1 MQPTTPRR
9 AATITSAAAAVAA
22 LPIVEFHMANGLVVI
37 KDAAEFVRLLETQ
50 QRDRLAAE
58 AEQVALSVCYKLSGE
73 PDPSKPHG
81 GLLTIRLSI
90 SQRSAEQLLRDGKL
104 RYVCAGRN
112 KAYRISERAVR
123 EFLGDI
129 LPT

>member
-9 AATITSAAAAVAA
+9 TATITSAAATVAA
-22 LPIVEFHMANGLVVI
+22 LPIVEFYIANGLVVI
-37 KDAAEFVRLLETQ
+37 KDASEFVRLLETQ

-58 AEQVALSVCYKLSGE
+58 AEQAALSVCYKLSGE
-73 PDPSKPHG
+73 PDLTKPHK
-81 GLLTIRLSI
+81 GLLTIRLGI

-104 RYVCAGRN
+104 RYACAGR
-112 KAYRISERAVR
+112 KGYRISEKAVR

-129 LPT
+129 PPT